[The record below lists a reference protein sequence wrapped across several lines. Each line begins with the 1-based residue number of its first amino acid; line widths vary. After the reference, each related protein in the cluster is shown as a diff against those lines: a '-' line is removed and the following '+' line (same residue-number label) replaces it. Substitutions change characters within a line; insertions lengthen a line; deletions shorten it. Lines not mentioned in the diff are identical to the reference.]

1 MKKEAKPRN
10 VIFTFL
16 LKAVSAVV
24 SVGFQ
29 NPPVSLSRAPGRD
42 KRATSAGKGKALLPR
57 PTISRKS
64 KSETQESTSPEV
76 SLSCMGQIR
85 HKKNMEKGKRNLRP
99 VSDSETE
106 STHKTSSDREVK
118 KQEALGNEETSAQVK
133 RFTSCGDGFEWTTQ
147 IADNRRDYC
156 FHEDEGVIV
165 TFALPL
171 PNNPHAVV
179 APPTAIRRKS
189 FKRTV
194 RQFRRFTRHRS
205 ISGDGVVG
213 EMTGMVRRPMLWVAS

>member
-24 SVGFQ
+24 SVGFH
-29 NPPVSLSRAPGRD
+29 NPAP
-42 KRATSAGKGKALLPR
+42 GKGKALLPG

-64 KSETQESTSPEV
+64 KSETQESTSPKV
-76 SLSCMGQIR
+76 SLSCIGQIR
-85 HKKNMEKGKRNLRP
+85 HKKNKKKGKRNLRP

-118 KQEALGNEETSAQVK
+118 KQEALGDEESAQVK

-147 IADNRRDYC
+147 IADHRRDYC
-156 FHEDEGVIV
+156 FHEDEEVIV
-165 TFALPL
+165 TLTLKPRKEINL
-171 PNNPHAVV
+171 WKKRRTN
-179 APPTAIRRKS
+179 PPTPL
-189 FKRTV
+189 
-194 RQFRRFTRHRS
+194 QL
-205 ISGDGVVG
+205 ISLD
-213 EMTGMVRRPMLWVAS
+213 